1 MWAGLGAL
9 GDGVAA
15 RDDVLQRYAEP
26 WRHYHALQHLG
37 ECLGALDAT
46 MHLVA
51 RPAEVEAALWFHDA
65 VYALQRADN
74 EKQSAQLAQG
84 VLGDAGV
91 ASEVTSWVMDL
102 ILVTRH
108 TAIPQAPDEQ
118 LLVDIDLSILGAPA
132 ARFAEKRRAILQS
145 FLARPRLYSTA
156 HFFIALEA
164 GACQSG
170 WGREWSSV
178 HHIRRVRRAGWPP
191 LKGVCSGVLSGARM
205 CLCINGCFARESSG
219 RRLSAHRRT
228 HLQLATAPG
237 FGV

>member
-1 MWAGLGAL
+1 MGACGLAWGAL

-65 VYALQRADN
+65 VYALQQADN
-74 EKQSAQLAQG
+74 EEQSAQLAQR

-91 ASEVTSWVMDL
+91 ALEATSRVMDL

-132 ARFAEKRRAILQS
+132 ARFAEYERQIRTEYSFVPQALFAEKRRAILQT
-145 FLARPRLYSTA
+145 FLARPRLYCTA
-156 HFFIALEA
+156 HFFTTLEKRARANLA
-164 GACQSG
+164 GAVG
-170 WGREWSSV
+170 GPKP
-178 HHIRRVRRAGWPP
+178 A
-191 LKGVCSGVLSGARM
+191 A
-205 CLCINGCFARESSG
+205 
-219 RRLSAHRRT
+219 
-228 HLQLATAPG
+228 
-237 FGV
+237 